1 MLSIN
6 TNLSSLIAQT
16 SLKNSTNILNQAV
29 ERMTTG
35 YKINH
40 ASDNAANYSIATNM
54 TTKIGAYQVA
64 EDNVSMGL
72 DLLFTAEASLNN
84 ITDKISRVRAL
95 AIQSSNGTYG
105 EKSQSALNT
114 EAEALIKEVEREYL
128 NCEYNGIKLFE
139 SKESNLS
146 NVDQEK
152 RVVNQSSFV
161 AGETYYVADSRDLV
175 KLQDLVNSGVDTKNV
190 NFELTNDINMSGVNF
205 RGIGNSDTNQFKGKF
220 DGCGYVISNLKI
232 STSEDYVGLFGSARD
247 AEVTNLGLENC
258 DISGGKYT
266 GCLIGW
272 LWATDVKNCYTTGVV
287 SGVDSVG
294 GLLGYSRSYNSTINC
309 YSEAIV
315 SGTGKYTG
323 VLAGANNT
331 SPITNCYSNG
341 KVTGN
346 QYVGGLV
353 GELINTSITDCFSIS
368 TVSGSNYVGS
378 FCGTAN
384 YSSNISNCYGD
395 SSAHANVINNA
406 GCSTDTLY
414 SATKNEILDST
425 NLENLNFTESNGWK
439 LVNGNLKLAWEKDN
453 IASLA
458 GQHEITLHVGAN
470 SSSSASIGFDI
481 SFDLSAVGQVLSQGL
496 DNSNVITTVDSM
508 LEMLSRKSTE
518 YGAIQNRLESVLEE
532 ISTQYNNLVS
542 SRSTLRDADIAEVSS
557 DYIRQQILQQASA
570 TLMATANQSPAI
582 ALQLI

>member
-6 TNLSSLIAQT
+6 TNLSSLIAQN
-16 SLKNSTNILNQAV
+16 SLKDSTNILNQAV

-40 ASDNAANYSIATNM
+40 AKDNAANYSIATNM

-72 DLLFTAEASLNN
+72 DLLFTAETSLNN

-105 EKSQSALNT
+105 EKSQSALNS

-232 STSEDYVGLFGSARD
+232 STTENFVGLFGNTKGAK
-247 AEVTNLGLENC
+247 VMNLGLESC
-258 DISGGKYT
+258 DISGGTST
-266 GCLIGW
+266 GGLIGW
-272 LWATDVKNCYTTGVV
+272 LWSTDVENCYTTGKV
-287 SGVDSVG
+287 SGVNEVG
-294 GLLGYSRSYNSTINC
+294 GLLGHARAYNTILNC
-309 YSEAIV
+309 YSQATV
-315 SGTGKYTG
+315 SGT
-323 VLAGANNT
+323 
-331 SPITNCYSNG
+331 SIC
-341 KVTGN
+341 
-346 QYVGGLV
+346 GGLV
-353 GELINTSITDCFSIS
+353 GENNTTPLTNCFSNGIVSGSQRVGGFAGRFTATNATNCFSIS

-395 SSAHANVINNA
+395 SSAHADVINTA
-406 GCSTDTLY
+406 DCSTDTLF
-414 SATKNEILDST
+414 SATKNEILAST

-458 GQHEITLHVGAN
+458 GQHEIMLHVASG
-470 SSSSASIGFDI
+470 SGSSASIGFDI

-496 DNSNVITTVDSM
+496 DNSDVITTVDSM

-532 ISTQYNNLVS
+532 ISTQYENLVS
-542 SRSTLRDADIAEVSS
+542 SRSTLRDADMAEVSS

-570 TLMATANQSPAI
+570 TLLATANQSPSI